1 MGGMCSVMHV
11 STRKMSQFLYP
22 LKWLMIK
29 RFKRLSLI
37 NSLSLINK
45 ASQLFNLRQ
54 NGLMECDNLAR
65 CEERC

>member
-1 MGGMCSVMHV
+1 MKVNYRV
-11 STRKMSQFLYP
+11 RDLTP
-22 LKWLMIK
+22 LLSDRYLKT
-29 RFKRLSLI
+29 KRLSLI

>member
-1 MGGMCSVMHV
+1 MKVNYRV
-11 STRKMSQFLYP
+11 RDLTP
-22 LKWLMIK
+22 LLSDRYLKT
-29 RFKRLSLI
+29 KRLSLI

-65 CEERC
+65 CEERY

>member
-1 MGGMCSVMHV
+1 MKVNYRV
-11 STRKMSQFLYP
+11 RNLTP
-22 LKWLMIK
+22 LLSDRYLKT
-29 RFKRLSLI
+29 KRLSLI